1 MTKIALE
8 GKIIVL
14 KSFVISKIL
23 YLPLFQDSNEL
34 FKIDS

>member
-23 YLPLFQDSNEL
+23 YLPLFQGSNEL